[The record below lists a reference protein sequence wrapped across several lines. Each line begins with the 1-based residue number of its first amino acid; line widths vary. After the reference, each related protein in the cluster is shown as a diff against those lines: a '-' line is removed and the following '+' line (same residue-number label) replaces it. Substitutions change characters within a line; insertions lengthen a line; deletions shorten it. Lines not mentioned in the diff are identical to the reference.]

1 MYFHRFCAIIRISI
15 YNEKYLMFLQALYD
29 GLNDVNPQYWRDI
42 IAIQKNWI
50 GQCTGTTIDFVLKVI
65 LLRVYTGYEK
75 KYMQRVS

>member
-1 MYFHRFCAIIRISI
+1 VYF
-15 YNEKYLMFLQALYD
+15 NVLQALYD

-65 LLRVYTGYEK
+65 LIYR
-75 KYMQRVS
+75 

>member
-1 MYFHRFCAIIRISI
+1 MTIRRSLSNQRIKLVYF
-15 YNEKYLMFLQALYD
+15 NVLQALYD

-65 LLRVYTGYEK
+65 LLQGMKTK
-75 KYMQRVS
+75 MQRLIDG